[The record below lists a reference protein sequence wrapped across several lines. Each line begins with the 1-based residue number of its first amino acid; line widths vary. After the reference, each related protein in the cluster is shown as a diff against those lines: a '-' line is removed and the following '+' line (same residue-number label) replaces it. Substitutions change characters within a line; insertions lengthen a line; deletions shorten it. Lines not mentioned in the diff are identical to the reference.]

1 MTKAEFKKKIAAG
14 VRTESDLETALK
26 SNVEMIFL
34 LHSNINTLTESVRK
48 IHEAGKKV
56 YVHIDFAEGI
66 GKDRAGLSY
75 LKAHGVEGICTT
87 RTNLVRIGK
96 EVGLVSIQRFFMID
110 SHSVGTSIDSIK
122 ISKPDIVEIMPGIA
136 TKKIREFSD
145 LAQVPVIT
153 GGLVETEE
161 EVRAALEA
169 GASAVT
175 TGDQDLWNLNI

>member
-1 MTKAEFKKKIAAG
+1 
-14 VRTESDLETALK
+14 
-26 SNVEMIFL
+26 
-34 LHSNINTLTESVRK
+34 
-48 IHEAGKKV
+48 
-56 YVHIDFAEGI
+56 
-66 GKDRAGLSY
+66 
-75 LKAHGVEGICTT
+75 
-87 RTNLVRIGK
+87 
-96 EVGLVSIQRFFMID
+96 
-110 SHSVGTSIDSIK
+110 
-122 ISKPDIVEIMPGIA
+122 MPGIA